1 MLVKRFKNMVLV
13 AGCLMG
19 MAACQREEV
28 VPMFDAGE
36 RILFGVPMLTVEGE
50 SRSVLKDALTEGDE
64 FGVMGYCVPYMVGTT
79 NLNYTGATS
88 NWETKKSMCAPLVFN
103 KQCIRVDVNGCVYD
117 KDGGTENDP
126 KYWYQDGRGLGG
138 ESNSEVVNAEEYQY
152 TFFAYY
158 PCQGAFTVSSASG
171 DRGAPVFRFDMP
183 FSGGNVTTPLTQE
196 VPDAMLA
203 AVYTHQSGNGNV
215 HFNFS
220 HLLTGLTFDV
230 HNFSDNKEL
239 KVYEIALYGEFWKSI
254 VVSLDGRSP
263 EITFP
268 TDTYKGVYEVFRNG
282 AGQNIPVSVDGTDV
296 KPITDEFLLLVPGPE
311 NDYLGPSTNGQG
323 QNSDIIQVKIRYSFN
338 GGEVKEQSFTR
349 PTSFTPRSGTK
360 YTAQLNFVGDA
371 FVLQFVVNNGEVW
384 EDGEADDGD
393 EGNDDVLFE

>member
-19 MAACQREEV
+19 MAACQREDV
-28 VPMFDAGE
+28 VPIFDAGE

-50 SRSVLKDALTEGDE
+50 SRSVLKDALTKGDE
-64 FGVMGYCVPYMVGTT
+64 FGVMGYCVPYTVGTT

-88 NWETKKSMCAPLVFN
+88 NWETKKSMCAPLVFD
-103 KQCIRVDVNGCVYD
+103 KQSVRVGVNGCVYD
-117 KDGGTENDP
+117 KEGGTENDP
-126 KYWYQDGRGLGG
+126 KYWYTDGRGLNG
-138 ESNSEVVNAEEYQY
+138 EQNSEVVNAEDYQY

-158 PCQGAFTVSSASG
+158 PYQGAFTVSSASG
-171 DRGAPVFRFDMP
+171 DRGGPVFRFDMP
-183 FSGGNVTTPLTQE
+183 FSGGSGTTPLME
-196 VPDAMLA
+196 KVPDAMLA
-203 AVYTHQSGNGNV
+203 AVYAHKSGNGNV
-215 HFNFS
+215 QFNFS

-254 VVSLDGRSP
+254 VVSLAGRSP

-268 TDTYKGVYEVFRNG
+268 TETYKGVYEVFRDD
-282 AGQNIPVSVDGTDV
+282 AGKEIPVSVDGTDV
-296 KPITDEFLLLVPGPE
+296 EPITDEFLLLVPGPE
-311 NDYLGPSTNGQG
+311 DDYLGPSGANGQ
-323 QNSDIIQVKIRYSFN
+323 NPDIIRVRIRYSFDGVEN
-338 GGEVKEQSFTR
+338 EQFFTR

-393 EGNDDVLFE
+393 VDNDDVLFE